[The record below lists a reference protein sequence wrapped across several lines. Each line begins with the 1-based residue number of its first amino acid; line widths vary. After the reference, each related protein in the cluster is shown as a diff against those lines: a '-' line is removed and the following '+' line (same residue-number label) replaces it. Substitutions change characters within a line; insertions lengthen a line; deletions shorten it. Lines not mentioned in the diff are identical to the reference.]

1 MLSKFF
7 SGFSLQGEKELFQTY
22 LSENDFTVCGFSY
35 GAQQAFD
42 YVLNSKDRVDLLQL
56 FSPAFFQDKDL
67 KYKRMQLMYF
77 KKDALNYCSNFLD
90 NSVYPTNKKLDK
102 YFRQGSYEDLD
113 TLLNYEW
120 KQNTL
125 EELLRKGTKIEVYL
139 GAEDKIINTK
149 ETKEFFQKYASIYVL
164 KNTGHILN

>member
-1 MLSKFF
+1 MPSKFF

-42 YVLNSKDRVDLLQL
+42 YVLNSKTRVDLLQL

-102 YFRQGSYEDLD
+102 YFRQGSYEDL
-113 TLLNYEW
+113 
-120 KQNTL
+120 
-125 EELLRKGTKIEVYL
+125 
-139 GAEDKIINTK
+139 
-149 ETKEFFQKYASIYVL
+149 
-164 KNTGHILN
+164 